1 MDFWNIL
8 TVGLPVF
15 IILLG
20 PLMFIHELGH
30 FIAAKRAG
38 VRVEE
43 FGMGLPPRIVRL
55 FRRGETEYTL
65 NWLPFGAFV
74 RMTGEEDPSDPR
86 SFAAQSKRWRVLIL
100 AAGPLMNL
108 LGGFLIL
115 ALAYLFFATQP
126 TEFQYRIVRVNITGV
141 GARLG
146 LQPGDYIVSIN
157 GQDMIQRLPVGSE
170 ATPDAAPLRQFILSQ
185 AGQPV
190 QITVMR
196 PVREDS
202 SELQMLTLNGTLPET
217 LNPNAP
223 LGIGLAFKVLRS
235 ERMYYTIDAALGA
248 ALADFFAVLNSIVSA
263 PIEILSQQAPLSQ
276 VRPVGPVGITSIGV
290 SLIEERESRGLFPF
304 ARFAGFVS
312 IAIAFTNLLPL
323 PSLDG
328 GRLLFVLIEALR
340 RRRVN
345 PQREQWVHAVGMLFL
360 LSLSVFI
367 IILDILQPVV
377 LP

>member
-30 FIAAKRAG
+30 FLAAKRAG

-43 FGMGLPPRIVRL
+43 FGMGLPPRLVRL

-217 LNPNAP
+217 LNPSAP

-263 PIEILSQQAPLSQ
+263 PIEILSQQAPLSR

-290 SLIEERESRGLFPF
+290 SLIEERESQGLFPF

-345 PQREQWVHAVGMLFL
+345 PQREQWVHAVGMFFL